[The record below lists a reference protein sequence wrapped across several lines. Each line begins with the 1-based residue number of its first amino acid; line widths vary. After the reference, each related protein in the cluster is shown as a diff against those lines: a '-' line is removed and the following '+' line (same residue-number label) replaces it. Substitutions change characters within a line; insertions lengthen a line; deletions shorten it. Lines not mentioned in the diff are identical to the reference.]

1 MAELTRSN
9 SLAVQHPGQVLLQ
22 RCLQPNKLSIAEAAT
37 KLHVS
42 RKQLSLFV
50 NGHSAVSVLLA
61 KKLELGTGI
70 SAQFWLSRQQKY
82 DLHKA
87 ATLNV
92 VAEPLY
98 QYG

>member
-1 MAELTRSN
+1 MAEFIRSTT
-9 SLAVQHPGQVLLQ
+9 LAVQHPGQVLLQ
-22 RCLQPNKLSIAEAAT
+22 RCLQPHNLSIVDAAA
-37 KLHVS
+37 KLHIS

-82 DLHKA
+82 DLHKT

>member
-1 MAELTRSN
+1 MPAQCP
-9 SLAVQHPGQVLLQ
+9 AG
-22 RCLQPNKLSIAEAAT
+22 PN
-37 KLHVS
+37 
-42 RKQLSLFV
+42 
-50 NGHSAVSVLLA
+50 LLA

-98 QYG
+98 QYD

>member
-1 MAELTRSN
+1 MQPVDLTLSKPGPAPCRAN
-9 SLAVQHPGQVLLQ
+9 STG
-22 RCLQPNKLSIAEAAT
+22 E
-37 KLHVS
+37 
-42 RKQLSLFV
+42 
-50 NGHSAVSVLLA
+50 
-61 KKLELGTGI
+61 KLELGTGI

>member
-1 MAELTRSN
+1 MAELMRSTR
-9 SLAVQHPGQVLLQ
+9 LAVQHPGQVLLQ
-22 RCLQPNKLSIAEAAT
+22 RCLQPHNLSIAQAAA
-37 KLHVS
+37 KLHIS

-50 NGHSAVSVLLA
+50 NGHSSVSVLLA

>member
-1 MAELTRSN
+1 MAVLTRSAN
-9 SLAVQHPGQVLLQ
+9 LVVQHPGQVLLQ
-22 RCLQPNKLSIAEAAT
+22 RCLQPHNLSIAHAAE
-37 KLHVS
+37 KLHIS

-50 NGHSAVSVLLA
+50 NGHSSVSVLLA

-70 SAQFWLSRQQKY
+70 SAQFWLNRQQKY

-87 ATLNV
+87 ASLNV

-98 QYG
+98 HYG